1 MKDLELKEA
10 LQEVLEH
17 RQDKRKLEQRT
28 IEVSPSEIQQIRQQY
43 VLSQEEFANL
53 FGVSVRT
60 LQQWEQGRRHPQGP
74 AQVLLKVIAH
84 NPKAVQEALRH

>member
-10 LQEVLEH
+10 LQEVLEN
-17 RQDKRKLEQRT
+17 RQGKRKLEQRT

>member
-17 RQDKRKLEQRT
+17 RQGKRKLEQRT

>member
-17 RQDKRKLEQRT
+17 RQGKRKLEYRT
-28 IEVSPSEIQQIRQQY
+28 LEVSPSEIQQIRQQY
-43 VLSQEEFANL
+43 VLSQEEFASL

>member
-17 RQDKRKLEQRT
+17 RQGKRKLEQRT
-28 IEVSPSEIQQIRQQY
+28 LEVSPSEIQQIRQQY